1 MLKDRKKVR
10 KIVIILITLIALLGF
25 YIKYSKVTKETY
37 APTLK
42 AARASTLGLNYGK
55 INPIYRPKWEKV
67 SNTFDATTKT
77 LSVTVKGSAN
87 YTSDVEST
95 LTADNV
101 EVYVDGVKA
110 TGLNIQVG
118 LGKIDTNETTQKKE
132 VTHVITIS
140 NFEQG
145 TRKNGEP
152 YKEFSGNVALKILG
166 RGKDS
171 STYNANVLTDE
182 FGNQNMMETDEET
195 GTWVNVQIKDAET
208 TQNTNN
214 VLFADF
220 IAPEFTYEYS
230 STDINRDQK
239 TLTVDFSVTDKFFK
253 TSKVLENADNI
264 AVNLLDTSV
273 KIANDKITKTLMLKT
288 LAEDEVNGD
297 ITYKANGD
305 IYYKSKKVG
314 ERYRLVIGGLEQA
327 EIAQDGKY
335 KDYSGPIGID
345 FPAGMATDNSNNSN
359 EGTSIVIGINEP
371 DGTGNKEIVDVVDP
385 MWKAENIQIDKIN
398 KVVKVDLIGTDKY
411 YASNTLTA
419 DKITVK
425 IDGEKITTTDNVK
438 KSLSEA
444 TPLKEDRTVDGTTS
458 SVQYGVKY
466 TLTLSDWEE
475 ANKQDGKTF
484 LEWSGRTF
492 ITIAAD
498 TLKDQYDNTSN
509 EQEFELGHIDLI
521 QPRIEIESASKDETA
536 KTETII
542 FNVVD
547 KYINR

>member
-77 LSVTVKGSAN
+77 LSVTVKGSANQKSDVGVNIN

-171 STYNANVLTDE
+171 STYNANVLRASSLSSA
-182 FGNQNMMETDEET
+182 
-195 GTWVNVQIKDAET
+195 VIV
-208 TQNTNN
+208 
-214 VLFADF
+214 
-220 IAPEFTYEYS
+220 PS
-230 STDINRDQK
+230 STHI
-239 TLTVDFSVTDKFFK
+239 LSAAIIP
-253 TSKVLENADNI
+253 S
-264 AVNLLDTSV
+264 
-273 KIANDKITKTLMLKT
+273 
-288 LAEDEVNGD
+288 
-297 ITYKANGD
+297 
-305 IYYKSKKVG
+305 
-314 ERYRLVIGGLEQA
+314 
-327 EIAQDGKY
+327 
-335 KDYSGPIGID
+335 
-345 FPAGMATDNSNNSN
+345 
-359 EGTSIVIGINEP
+359 
-371 DGTGNKEIVDVVDP
+371 
-385 MWKAENIQIDKIN
+385 
-398 KVVKVDLIGTDKY
+398 
-411 YASNTLTA
+411 
-419 DKITVK
+419 
-425 IDGEKITTTDNVK
+425 TTH
-438 KSLSEA
+438 S
-444 TPLKEDRTVDGTTS
+444 P
-458 SVQYGVKY
+458 
-466 TLTLSDWEE
+466 
-475 ANKQDGKTF
+475 
-484 LEWSGRTF
+484 
-492 ITIAAD
+492 
-498 TLKDQYDNTSN
+498 
-509 EQEFELGHIDLI
+509 
-521 QPRIEIESASKDETA
+521 
-536 KTETII
+536 
-542 FNVVD
+542 
-547 KYINR
+547 